1 MMHSI
6 KYAKSSRFVP
16 SLHQSW
22 TVPKTIHVS
31 GPHEHCKFIKNRP
44 RKSGRESRR
53 VERGGFSLRPP
64 RVSTMKS
71 AEKISNW
78 VLPNR
83 PGSHKSIWIR
93 NDALK
98 EISDSKRLVQA
109 MTLQRLC
116 NTEQAVMAM
125 LKVTKISNR
134 IRIQL
139 IHWYIDNDTDTVH
152 DLWYVMTLDDV
163 KIKMRELACS
173 RLQASLEKQ
182 RARWPG
188 VKCAV

>member
-6 KYAKSSRFVP
+6 KCKKQPVCTKFASELDSSKDNP
-16 SLHQSW
+16 CIW
-22 TVPKTIHVS
+22 
-31 GPHEHCKFIKNRP
+31 PHEHCKLIKNRP

-109 MTLQRLC
+109 MMLQRLC

-139 IHWYIDNDTDTVH
+139 IHWYIMIMILIRFMIYDMS
-152 DLWYVMTLDDV
+152 WRWMT
-163 KIKMRELACS
+163 
-173 RLQASLEKQ
+173 
-182 RARWPG
+182 
-188 VKCAV
+188 